1 MMFRMLC
8 IALSFTVLAPS
19 AASAHMVWI
28 ERPDAETARAY
39 FGEMI
44 ARREKTGDLL
54 DRIQPVMFV
63 DPATPLPQTRGAD
76 YIEVK
81 AGGDVRLA
89 DERYPPFDEGA
100 QGAMRPMMY
109 ARWGRSD
116 TTVRMAFELLPDA
129 AGSNGFTLMLLGK
142 PLAAA
147 KVVLID
153 PDGLDTKY
161 ETDAKGHVTVVP
173 EGSGQFVLRAS
184 VLDRTP
190 GIFAGKAYEFI
201 ARVTT
206 LTFVR
211 P

>member
-1 MMFRMLC
+1 MKKYL
-8 IALSFTVLAPS
+8 IAALALACAVP
-19 AASAHMVWI
+19 ASAHMVWI
-28 ERPDAETARAY
+28 ERPDAKTARAY

-54 DRIQPVMFV
+54 DKIQPVMFV
-63 DPATPLPQTRGAD
+63 DPAVPLPQTRGSD
-76 YIEVK
+76 FIEVK

-89 DERYPPFDEGA
+89 DERYPPFGEGTS
-100 QGAMRPMMY
+100 GVMRPMMY

-116 TTVRMAFELLPDA
+116 TSARMAFEFVPDA
-129 AGSNGFTLMLLGK
+129 AGSNGFTLTLEGK
-142 PLAAA
+142 PLPAA

-161 ETDAKGHVTVVP
+161 ETDAKGHVAVAP
-173 EGSGQFVLRAS
+173 EGSGQFILRAS
-184 VLDRTP
+184 AMDRTP
-190 GIFAGKAYEFI
+190 GTFGGKAYDFT